1 MIDAYTK
8 RRAMI
13 DRSACKGCKRE
24 NDRAC
29 TGGLGGLF
37 CSPCLQARRGGAEK
51 RRRDNKGAEIAAAG
65 GVQCKFCYS
74 RAVEPGT
81 LKCQQC
87 RERIEGADDD
97 ANPHKDGQGCKST
110 RQRQIVAEM
119 LATTCARCH
128 LRGPHE
134 CLTDAATSRRSGWEN
149 MVRA

>member
-13 DRSACKGCKRE
+13 DRSACKGCGRE
-24 NDRAC
+24 NDRANL
-29 TGGLGGLF
+29 GSLGGYH
-37 CSPCLQARRGGAEK
+37 CQSCWQARRNVADTI
-51 RRRDNKGAEIAAAG
+51 RRDKRAAIIKAAG
-65 GVQCKFCYS
+65 GTACKYCS
-74 RAVEPGT
+74 RRAVEPGT
-81 LKCQQC
+81 FKCQQC

-97 ANPHKDGQGCKST
+97 TDPHKEGQGCKST
-110 RQRQIVAEM
+110 RQRVIVAEM

-134 CLTDAATSRRSGWEN
+134 CLTDAATSRRSGWAN